1 MDARWAHF
9 YQKSYRERLDL
20 IADFSGLNS
29 DQVALLKTTNA
40 KVFGHLIENYLAD
53 YALPEGIVTNMK
65 VNNRQYLVPMVT
77 EEPSV
82 IAAASNGGKLL
93 SGDMGIKASVK
104 QRLLSGQII
113 LKDIS
118 DERQLREFI
127 SDRQQA
133 LIEIA
138 NNSHPRILKHGGGA
152 KSLSVRRLDPQ
163 FYSVDLQVDS
173 GEAMGANLV
182 NTMLEAVAN
191 ELRSFG
197 LQVTMAIL
205 SNYAGKSLVHVL
217 GKIPFSE
224 LTTSGITGQQV
235 ASQIVDASHIAQV
248 DVYRAT
254 THNKGIMN
262 GIDAAVM
269 ATGNDWRAVES
280 AAHAYAAKD
289 GQYKGLSTWRVNQA
303 YLIGEMTI
311 PMPIGFVG
319 GATSVLPMAAIN
331 KKITRIKR
339 VREMMEVI
347 GAIGLAQNL
356 AALRAL
362 VTDGIQKGH
371 MNLQLKSL
379 AMANGTKESE
389 LPTVVKQLRHMTS
402 PDSTDV
408 KKILKEL
415 RK

>member
-127 SDRQQA
+127 SDRQQE

-205 SNYAGKSLVHVL
+205 SNYADKSLVHVL

-356 AALRAL
+356 AALRVL

>member
-1 MDARWAHF
+1 
-9 YQKSYRERLDL
+9 
-20 IADFSGLNS
+20 
-29 DQVALLKTTNA
+29 
-40 KVFGHLIENYLAD
+40 
-53 YALPEGIVTNMK
+53 
-65 VNNRQYLVPMVT
+65 
-77 EEPSV
+77 
-82 IAAASNGGKLL
+82 
-93 SGDMGIKASVK
+93 
-104 QRLLSGQII
+104 
-113 LKDIS
+113 
-118 DERQLREFI
+118 
-127 SDRQQA
+127 
-133 LIEIA
+133 
-138 NNSHPRILKHGGGA
+138 
-152 KSLSVRRLDPQ
+152 
-163 FYSVDLQVDS
+163 
-173 GEAMGANLV
+173 
-182 NTMLEAVAN
+182 
-191 ELRSFG
+191 
-197 LQVTMAIL
+197 
-205 SNYAGKSLVHVL
+205 
-217 GKIPFSE
+217 
-224 LTTSGITGQQV
+224 
-235 ASQIVDASHIAQV
+235 
-248 DVYRAT
+248 
-254 THNKGIMN
+254 MN

-303 YLIGEMTI
+303 YLIGKMTI